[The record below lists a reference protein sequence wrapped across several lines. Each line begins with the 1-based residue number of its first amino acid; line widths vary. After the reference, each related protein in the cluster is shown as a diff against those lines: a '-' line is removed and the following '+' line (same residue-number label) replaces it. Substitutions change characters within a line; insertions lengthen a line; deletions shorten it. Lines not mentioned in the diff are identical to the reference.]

1 MDAIHKDGQQGL
13 EGSYTNTKKE
23 GNGIKFG
30 KDDISHT
37 ISKDKTY
44 TIGGENLVMK
54 LKIQI
59 PIQLSME
66 IKKFQEVTILQ
77 KDMKLLVELKR
88 ITME

>member
-1 MDAIHKDGQQGL
+1 M
-13 EGSYTNTKKE
+13 EENM
-23 GNGIKFG
+23 
-30 KDDISHT
+30 
-37 ISKDKTY
+37 
-44 TIGGENLVMK
+44 ENLVMK

-59 PIQLSME
+59 PIQLNME

>member
-1 MDAIHKDGQQGL
+1 M
-13 EGSYTNTKKE
+13 EENM
-23 GNGIKFG
+23 
-30 KDDISHT
+30 
-37 ISKDKTY
+37 
-44 TIGGENLVMK
+44 ENLVIK

-59 PIQLSME
+59 PIQLNME

>member
-1 MDAIHKDGQQGL
+1 M
-13 EGSYTNTKKE
+13 EENM
-23 GNGIKFG
+23 
-30 KDDISHT
+30 
-37 ISKDKTY
+37 
-44 TIGGENLVMK
+44 ENLVMK

-59 PIQLSME
+59 PIQLSIE